1 MAFVVKAAGTGFSIM
16 WLTPDSATGSYS
28 FGPRKDAINF
38 PAQTDAQDAVDKA
51 TKAFAPLSMTFTV
64 EAAD

>member
-1 MAFVVKAAGTGFSIM
+1 MAFVVKAAGSGFSVM
-16 WLTPDSATGSYS
+16 WLTPDSATGFYT
-28 FGPRKDAINF
+28 FGPRKDAIVF

-51 TKAFAPLSMTFTV
+51 TKTFGPLSMTFTV